1 MSIGIFLPLGSS
13 NQVID
18 SGLYLF
24 YDVYVDDDGSYA
36 DFTFDGQ
43 AIWEDKDNTLVQ
55 DDTFAFVSWEVA
67 TYEADTTELD
77 SFENWSESSDY
88 AGAATWGEEEE
99 GYYILEDGG
108 YAYYDFGAAGNE
120 TDIYSEYVRVSQP
133 QQLVAVPVN
142 AVINNI
148 RVEVQCATDLG
159 WADPVT
165 LEDMSI
171 TGGSTLASREVPAY
185 ALPLSNTIVQVFEG
199 DLDYWGLTEEEAL
212 AFAKGEG
219 GSLLQFRFKR
229 GLDFNG
235 LVYIEETAVNVQ
247 ISWDAGSEEVP
258 DEPANESVPIQPYYW
273 LGAPLPEAAVIKQIE
288 VVFKTHAT
296 EVETPASYNVTLYSD
311 IGTYGN
317 ANNVGPITATAAEY
331 SLSGDLDYWGLTN
344 EEAMTLLDDSG
355 TGWVNLVALLD
366 DLNDLTPGTPT
377 EVRLAW
383 VAMRVKYTT

>member
-1 MSIGIFLPLGSS
+1 VSIFLPLGRGLI
-13 NQVID
+13 N
-18 SGLYLF
+18 SGLHLF
-24 YDVYVDDDGSYA
+24 YGIQVDTDGSYA

-43 AIWEDKDNTLVQ
+43 AIWEDADNALIL
-55 DDTFAFVSWEVA
+55 DDTFAFVSWEIA
-67 TYEADTTELD
+67 TYAADETALL
-77 SFENWSESSDY
+77 SFTSWSESTDY
-88 AGAATWGEEEE
+88 SGAASWGEEED
-99 GYYILEDGG
+99 GYYILESGG

-120 TDIYSEYVRVSQP
+120 TDIYSEYIRLTQP
-133 QQLVAVPVN
+133 TEYESVPVN

-159 WADPVT
+159 WDDPVT

-171 TGGSTLASREVPAY
+171 TGGSTLASIEVPAY
-185 ALPLSNTIVQVFEG
+185 ALPLNNEIVQVFEG

-219 GSLLQFRFKR
+219 GSQLQFRFKR
-229 GLDFNG
+229 GLDFDG
-235 LVYIEETAVNVQ
+235 AVYIEETAVNVQ

-258 DEPANESVPIQPYYW
+258 AEPANESVPIQPYWW
-273 LGAPLPEAAVIKQIE
+273 LGPVLPETAVIKEIE

-311 IGTYGN
+311 IGIYGDSKS
-317 ANNVGPITATAAEY
+317 VGPITATAAEY
-331 SLSGDLDYWGLTN
+331 TLSGDLDYWALTN
-344 EEAMTLLDDSG
+344 EEAMTLFDDSG
-355 TGWVNLVALLD
+355 TGWVNLVALLE

-383 VAMRVKYTT
+383 VAMRVKYTTS